1 MSGAVD
7 PKEIL
12 GARARSLARP
22 VVVDQVSFDEADSTT
37 VLVIHLGGEKIGVAL
52 DYITEVHRAARLTPI
67 PGARPPVTG
76 VIAWRGRVLTVLDI
90 ATGRSAPVAVDE
102 KTRIVVIGQRR
113 AAFGIVADEV
123 EDVQL
128 VNLHDAAP
136 VETADPARAELIRA
150 VTSDALVVLDVPALI
165 ARFAPTH

>member
-1 MSGAVD
+1 MSGALD
-7 PKEIL
+7 PKGIL
-12 GARARSLARP
+12 EARARRLARP
-22 VVVDQVSFDEADSTT
+22 VVIDQVSLDEADSNT
-37 VLVIHLGGEKIGVAL
+37 VLVIRLGGERIGVAL
-52 DYITEVHRAARLTPI
+52 DYITEVHRATRLTPI
-67 PGARPPVTG
+67 PGARPPVAG

-90 ATGRSAPVAVDE
+90 AVGRSAPVGIDE

-123 EDVQL
+123 EDAEL
-128 VNLHDAAP
+128 ANLLDAAP
-136 VETADPARAELIRA
+136 VETVDPARAEFIRG

>member
-1 MSGAVD
+1 MSAD
-7 PKEIL
+7 PHPKDIL
-12 GARARSLARP
+12 AERARRLAQP
-22 VVVDQVSFDEADSTT
+22 ADVHQILVEDAESDT
-37 VLVIHLGGEKIGVAL
+37 VLVIRLGDERVGVAL
-52 DYITEVHRAARLTPI
+52 GYITEVHRAARLTPI

-90 ATGRSAPVAVDE
+90 ALQRAGPVTIGDT
-102 KTRIVVIGQRR
+102 TRIVVIGQRR

-123 EDVQL
+123 DDAQVAS
-128 VNLHDAAP
+128 LHDAAP
-136 VETADPARAELIRA
+136 VESIDPARAAFIRG